1 MINLLL
7 AQRRRRMLAVLD
19 RFLERMTM
27 TQRER
32 LLQSTVTEMQR
43 GMRSAFERQGRR
55 LIERSRVFE
64 SARATPGQMREA
76 FTADDWLSLFDLV
89 TGDTEDLFFTPLQT
103 GIQAA
108 LALGARQVVAQ
119 VGVEYAFGLSN
130 PRAVA
135 YLEDH
140 GYGLISQIDAVTRG
154 NIATIVNNGIAEG
167 WAYSKTAREISAL
180 YREMAV
186 GLPQRHLRSR
196 AELIAVTET
205 GNAYE
210 AGNEI
215 VIRDLSDGGLRMEK
229 QWLTV
234 GDDRVSDG
242 CSANQDEGWIPA
254 EQAFSSGHMR
264 PLRFPG
270 CRCATLYRRR
280 PS

>member
-1 MINLLL
+1 MNLFLT
-7 AQRRRRMLAVLD
+7 QRRRRLLPALD

-32 LLQSTVTEMQR
+32 LLQPTVTEMQR
-43 GMRSAFERQGRR
+43 GVRSAFERQGRR
-55 LIERSRVFE
+55 LIERSRILE
-64 SARATPGQMREA
+64 GARLREA
-76 FTADDWLSLFDLV
+76 FTSDDWLSLFDLV
-89 TGDTEDLFFTPLQT
+89 TGETEDLFFTPLQT

-108 LALGARQVVAQ
+108 LTLGARQVVAQ
-119 VGVEYAFGLSN
+119 VAVEYAFGLRN

-154 NIATIVNNGIAEG
+154 NIATIVDNALAEG
-167 WAYSKTAREISAL
+167 WSYSKTAREISAL

-186 GLPQRHLRSR
+186 GVPQRHLRSR

-210 AGNEI
+210 AGNEM
-215 VIRDLSDGGLRMEK
+215 VVRDLADGGLRMEK

-242 CSANQDEGWIPA
+242 CQANQDEGWIPA

-270 CRCATLYRRR
+270 CRCTTLYRRR